1 MGSSFFD
8 GSIGMNG
15 THDVIANMK
24 KILCIGV
31 FCWAVMCLCAQPA
44 GHFRQGDHHWDKVER
59 LMAKNGYSHR
69 LASFRTDDNYQFC
82 NFFYDGSG
90 RLVAIRD
97 TVRNE
102 YSLIDSLSYNDRG
115 QMVRMSGWQLLNGV
129 WENVYYI
136 DYAYDEAGNRISRAN
151 YNNFDGDWELGGV
164 YNYTYDSY
172 GNIVLSQ
179 LTMGGIVFQK
189 VEYTYSHPGGDL
201 VCELWYGYDGMGLY
215 PSEKIVTEWVAGKKN
230 KQYDSISEDG
240 VLWQYNGH
248 SEYLYDDDGNC
259 IEFHQYD
266 RTGGEVDRSVYTIN
280 TELPLSQTY
289 MPWTPESTRPKTYQN
304 VHAYDREAWYSV
316 DVDHILR
323 YVCNYLYEYEENTA
337 GIQSAEALQMTV
349 FPNPAH
355 GFVSL
360 KGLDCKYASVN
371 VVDVLGKN
379 VMKCIVSP
387 ESGLMDVRTL
397 TPGLY
402 ILHVATVDGVAS
414 VRLVIE

>member
-1 MGSSFFD
+1 MLSGRSVGSSCFGGF
-8 GSIGMNG
+8 IGMNG
-15 THDVIANMK
+15 THVVIANMK

-164 YNYTYDSY
+164 YNYTYDLY

-201 VCELWYGYDGMGLY
+201 VCEFWYSWGDRLTPARTDYVGQFTDLMPTFAEL
-215 PSEKIVTEWVAGKKN
+215 AGVEAPEN
-230 KQYDSISEDG
+230 DG
-240 VLWQYNGH
+240 VSFLPTLLGKEQEQQH
-248 SEYLYDDDGNC
+248 EYLYW
-259 IEFHQYD
+259 EFP
-266 RTGGEVDRSVYTIN
+266 GGKGWFAVRWGDWKGLVKKA
-280 TELPLSQTY
+280 TEAGAKMELFNLREDPR
-289 MPWTPESTRPKTYQN
+289 ESTDVATDHPEVVARLWSFIEAGHSDLP
-304 VHAYDREAWYSV
+304 AASPDRFKLAV
-316 DVDHILR
+316 
-323 YVCNYLYEYEENTA
+323 
-337 GIQSAEALQMTV
+337 
-349 FPNPAH
+349 PAH
-355 GFVSL
+355 
-360 KGLDCKYASVN
+360 
-371 VVDVLGKN
+371 
-379 VMKCIVSP
+379 
-387 ESGLMDVRTL
+387 
-397 TPGLY
+397 
-402 ILHVATVDGVAS
+402 
-414 VRLVIE
+414 